1 MFSNSLP
8 QLQVSVEYGLYEM
21 MSWRAIRLEVAPKNE
36 NWGFNISEREAMLSA
51 GTVDKNVERVYKE
64 EKKRMD
70 VNCLQNHSI
79 QSAYHVA
86 QRFLCLKYSNQVGNT
101 IRPALMNL
109 KECCCLKFISLKFI
123 VVVFERTDTKDYVP
137 ELAELIIDRNNNP
150 SLHIDLKGILLGNPE
165 TYAED

>member
-1 MFSNSLP
+1 MENGIS
-8 QLQVSVEYGLYEM
+8 VSVEYGLYEM

-86 QRFLCLKYSNQVGNT
+86 QRLLCLKYSNQVGNT

-123 VVVFERTDTKDYVP
+123 VVVFERTDTKDESMYQS
-137 ELAELIIDRNNNP
+137 LLNLSLIETITLPFILISRAFCWET
-150 SLHIDLKGILLGNPE
+150 LKLMLKIS
-165 TYAED
+165 